1 MCQTLFPWDSSHP
14 SSPCTGPLSMWKSL
28 QTRASRLRRE
38 REGSRVNSDFSW
50 PGSGRV
56 CTQHLLSPRAT
67 MARLKFLDFLYLKV
81 SHRLLWKWIDLS
93 CLYLEE
99 DIVNN
104 TFRRLLLPRLLG
116 KHKNFSTS
124 ANNFQKEV
132 LSGQIV
138 EFSKAHWLKI
148 ILSQVGPDRLL
159 PATDL
164 RAWQAEARYDFAFGK
179 TPWSTSFEAFLFWL
193 VLLIRLQ
200 SAWETMQTTWRP
212 YPLFLSPQCSRIR
225 LNCQK
230 CIIVEIYKRIFSR
243 QMTLILFDNACRWSI
258 KHWICNLVSKEMNLK
273 GGEGSVK
280 IFPHDYLLDS
290 KSVFLQGLREGVKK
304 TFFLGLCLKLWASGG
319 PKSQTF

>member
-14 SSPCTGPLSMWKSL
+14 TSPCTGPLSMWKSL

-93 CLYLEE
+93 CLCLEE

-104 TFRRLLLPRLLG
+104 TFRRLPLPRLLG
-116 KHKNFSTS
+116 KHKNFSTC

-132 LSGQIV
+132 LAGQTV
-138 EFSKAHWLKI
+138 EFSKAHWL
-148 ILSQVGPDRLL
+148 
-159 PATDL
+159 
-164 RAWQAEARYDFAFGK
+164 
-179 TPWSTSFEAFLFWL
+179 
-193 VLLIRLQ
+193 
-200 SAWETMQTTWRP
+200 
-212 YPLFLSPQCSRIR
+212 RIR
-225 LNCQK
+225 NWTSSCLRLDQTGCCRQQICELGKLRQDTILLLGKALYQHLLRRVCSDWSYWSGSSPPERQCKRPGDHTPSFCPLNAQESGWIVKK

-304 TFFLGLCLKLWASGG
+304 TFFWDFVPNIG
-319 PKSQTF
+319 